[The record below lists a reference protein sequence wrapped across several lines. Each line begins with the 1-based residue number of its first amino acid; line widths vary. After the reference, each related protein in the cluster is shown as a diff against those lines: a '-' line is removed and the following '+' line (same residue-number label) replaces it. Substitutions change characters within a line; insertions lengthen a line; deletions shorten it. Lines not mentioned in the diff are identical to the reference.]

1 MRRPSLAP
9 LCATLLLLQPV
20 PTLAQSTC
28 AEMKDCPAKG
38 VTNTF
43 SAYQII
49 NPNPNHAVVSP
60 RSNVGLQIIGPG
72 TGPDNENNMVDA
84 FAYNG
89 FAQYVAERYD
99 MVDGRFVAVGP
110 NEIVGGL
117 FGAAFVGTSD
127 PADAGIMFV
136 TTEPQ
141 TLAHNGMDVLLS
153 YTPNGSTALTTGLA
167 VSLHGAGGV
176 TIGEEHLTGPI
187 ADLGNGTLHAAR
199 SIATSEHFTS
209 MGAAPKVASC
219 GDSAGVAGT
228 DAAGVVSTGAN
239 ATSCAVTFAKAFAAA
254 PVCIAQTFANAAP
267 VTFVSGLT
275 PTGFTVGFSAPLHG
289 AFSYICMGR
298 S

>member
-1 MRRPSLAP
+1 MLTTPAASVPATPALSP
-9 LCATLLLLQPV
+9 QDATLGAAPIEVKCSLVAIDLAACSV
-20 PTLAQSTC
+20 PL
-28 AEMKDCPAKG
+28 
-38 VTNTF
+38 
-43 SAYQII
+43 
-49 NPNPNHAVVSP
+49 P
-60 RSNVGLQIIGPG
+60 RSAIGPVRCSS
-72 TGPDNENNMVDA
+72 P
-84 FAYNG
+84 
-89 FAQYVAERYD
+89 
-99 MVDGRFVAVGP
+99 
-110 NEIVGGL
+110 IV
-117 FGAAFVGTSD
+117 TP
-127 PADAGIMFV
+127 PA
-136 TTEPQ
+136 PCR
-141 TLAHNGMDVLLS
+141 L
-153 YTPNGSTALTTGLA
+153 TASPV